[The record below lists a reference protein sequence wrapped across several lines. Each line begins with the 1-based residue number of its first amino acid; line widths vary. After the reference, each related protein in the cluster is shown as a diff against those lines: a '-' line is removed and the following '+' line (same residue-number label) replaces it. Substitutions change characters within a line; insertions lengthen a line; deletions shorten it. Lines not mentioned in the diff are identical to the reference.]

1 MKESG
6 GPVGVKRP
14 VSADMETA
22 AYPVETDNPNQA
34 DIGRRE
40 RTRILLI
47 SIAVLVFTTAA
58 IAAITMG
65 VVHRAVLQE
74 ARLRLQEVAAER
86 ARLIEAIAQFDARHS
101 KDYPGGPTAATLSQ
115 IVRAHERF
123 PGFGRTGELVLGRRE
138 GDRIVFLTSR
148 HGGREVAQQGVPW
161 ASSLAEPMRRAL
173 RGESGSQ
180 VGDDYRGERVLAAH
194 EPIPQLN
201 WGVVAKIDI
210 AEIRGSFL
218 RAGVAAVALG
228 GFAVALGVA
237 VLFQAVS
244 PIITRL
250 ERRTRELRHE
260 TEERTRAEKQLADA
274 RSLLVTS
281 IRPVATAPELMGEAP
296 ARAPP
301 YFRALALD
309 YDGTMTTSGRPDAGL
324 LRALEKARAE
334 GLKLLLTTG
343 RIMTELHQDFLDV
356 DQWFDLIIAENGA
369 ILYRQGIAR
378 PLSPPVPRQLDAALK
393 NRGVEFRRG
402 QILLASVARYDAVVL
417 DEISRLQLD
426 CQIVRNRGEI
436 MVLPAEISKGT
447 GLAQGLDALG
457 VSPHNTIAVGDA
469 ENDLSMFEHCE
480 LGVAVSNAIPSL
492 KAQADVV
499 LDQPAGDGVRSLL
512 ETSFLRGREFV
523 APKRWRLSLGH
534 TPEGTQVSLP
544 ASSVNILVT
553 GGSGAG
559 KSFAAGL
566 IAEELIELGY
576 SICVFDPEGDHVPLG
591 RFRDVFLVGGH
602 EPLPLPQQLARMIQ
616 HRFGSVVVDLSQYTP
631 QDRDA
636 YVAEAFDVLTAQR
649 NLSGL
654 PHWIIVDEAHGAFG
668 TNMAAR
674 FVGSGDKGY
683 CLVTYRPSALK
694 ADSPIT
700 FDYVLALPGGEHA
713 EDVAQTVG
721 RLSEIPS
728 DAVDRFLSAGARPG
742 QGLLIHVPSRS
753 VQAFTLAPRTL
764 DHMRHWHKYSRGM
777 VSPEH
782 RFFFRTGAGPDGASA
797 GNVDEFCR
805 ELEHAGRP
813 TLVHHAA
820 GRDFSRWFEEVIQ
833 DPGLSER
840 IRHLEQQID
849 DSVSTEQME
858 AVRRE
863 MLDRIRAQ
871 YLA

>member
-1 MKESG
+1 MKEPG
-6 GPVGVKRP
+6 DRVGVE
-14 VSADMETA
+14 SLA
-22 AYPVETDNPNQA
+22 AAHVETGVDSVEMSRPA
-34 DIGRRE
+34 PPDVGRRE
-40 RTRILLI
+40 RARILLVA
-47 SIAVLVFTTAA
+47 IAVLVFTTAA

-65 VVHRAVLQE
+65 VVHRAVFQE

-101 KDYPGGPTAATLSQ
+101 KDYPGGPTEATLSQ
-115 IVRAHERF
+115 IVRAHESF
-123 PGFGRTGELVLGRRE
+123 PGFGQTGELVLGRRE

-148 HGGREVAQQGVPW
+148 HAGQEGVPW
-161 ASSLAEPMRRAL
+161 GSSLAEPMRRAL
-173 RGESGSQ
+173 RGESGSH
-180 VGDDYRGERVLAAH
+180 VGDDYRGARVLAAH

-210 AEIRGSFL
+210 AEIRASFL
-218 RAGVAAVALG
+218 RAGVAAVVLG
-228 GFAVALGVA
+228 GVAVALGVA
-237 VLFQAVS
+237 VLFHAVS

-260 TEERTRAEKQLADA
+260 TEERIRAEKQLADA

-281 IRPVATAPELMGEAP
+281 IGPVAAAPELLAEATP
-296 ARAPP
+296 RAPP

-309 YDGTMTTSGRPDAGL
+309 YDGTLTTSGRPDADL
-324 LRALEKARAE
+324 LQALENARKD

-343 RIMTELHQDFLDV
+343 RIMTELQQDFLDV
-356 DQWFDLIIAENGA
+356 DQWFDLVIAENGA

-378 PLSPPVPRQLDAALK
+378 ALSPPVPRQLDQALES
-393 NRGVEFRRG
+393 RGVEFRRG
-402 QILLASVARYDAVVL
+402 QVLLASFARYDRVVL

-436 MVLPAEISKGT
+436 MVLPAEVSKGT
-447 GLAQGLDALG
+447 GLEQGLDALG

-499 LDQPAGDGVRSLL
+499 LDQPAGQGVRGLL
-512 ETSFLRGREFV
+512 DTSFLRGREFL
-523 APKRWRLSLGH
+523 APKRWRLRLGH
-534 TPEGTQVSLP
+534 TPEGTPVSLP
-544 ASSVNILVT
+544 ASSVNVLVT

-559 KSFAAGL
+559 KSFATGL

-602 EPLPLPQQLARMIQ
+602 EPLPLPQQLARLIQ

-631 QDRDA
+631 QDRDL
-636 YVAEAFDVLTAQR
+636 YVVEAFDVLTAQR
-649 NLSGL
+649 NLSGF
-654 PHWIIVDEAHGAFG
+654 PHWLLIDEAHGAFG

-674 FVGSGDKGY
+674 FVASGDKGY
-683 CLVTYRPSALK
+683 CLVTYRPSALR

-700 FDYVLALPGGEHA
+700 FDYVLALAGGAHA

-721 RLSEIPS
+721 KLTEIPS
-728 DAVDRFLSAGARPG
+728 DALDRFLSAGARPG
-742 QGLLIHVPSRS
+742 QALLIHVPSRS
-753 VQAFTLAPRTL
+753 VQALTLAPRTL
-764 DHMRHWHKYSRGM
+764 EHMRHWHKYSRGM
-777 VSPEH
+777 VSAEH
-782 RFFFRTGAGPDGASA
+782 RFFFRTAAGLDGASA
-797 GNVDEFCR
+797 GNIDEFCR

-820 GRDFSRWFEEVIQ
+820 GHDFSRWFEGVIQ
-833 DPGLSER
+833 DPDLAAR
-840 IRHLEQQID
+840 IRRLENQIHG
-849 DSVSTEQME
+849 SVPAERME
-858 AVRRE
+858 ATRRE
-863 MLDRIRAQ
+863 MLEWIRAQ